1 MKKLKLYLLALAV
14 SFGFLSCFE
23 DLDDNFQ
30 PASTLDIQNFIYRAM
45 NIWYLYKP
53 NVPDL
58 ANDRFATQE
67 ELNTFLNTFS
77 SPEDLFYNGLVD
89 ENVKRFSF
97 IVEDFRVLEA
107 ALAGISLSNGME
119 FGLVP
124 FPDSQTNVFGYVRY
138 IIPNSDA
145 AAKGLERG
153 IIFNTI
159 NGAQITVDN
168 FSLLNSLTTYEIGL
182 ATFDGV
188 TITPT
193 GETVSLTKS
202 ELVENPIH
210 IASTLNVEGQN
221 IGYLMYNSFTADF
234 DAQLNNAFGQFKA
247 DGVSELIID
256 LRYNGGGSVRSAI
269 DMSSM
274 VTGQFTG
281 QIFSTEVWNPEIQA
295 ILEADNPEQLINRF
309 TNTIRTGAAINSL
322 NLNRVYVLT
331 SARTASASE
340 LVINGLDPYIEVIL
354 VGATTTGK
362 FQASTTFYDAP
373 APNFRRQEAN
383 PSHFYAIQPLIFTS
397 ANANG
402 FTGFI
407 DGLPPTIEIF
417 EDYSNLGILGNVT
430 EPLLEAAL
438 DEIFGRSPK
447 HLNTIQQKEAG
458 NSKMNSPL
466 YEGMYIDFEN
476 KKNL

>member
-1 MKKLKLYLLALAV
+1 MKKLKIYLLALFV
-14 SFGFLSCFE
+14 SFGFISCFE
-23 DLDDNFQ
+23 DLDDNIQ

-67 ELNTFLNTFS
+67 ELDAFLNTFS

-89 ENVKRFSF
+89 ENVDRFSF

-119 FGLVP
+119 FGLILYP
-124 FPDSQTNVFGYVRY
+124 NSQTNVFGYVRY
-138 IIPNSDA
+138 VIPNSDA
-145 AAKGLERG
+145 ANKGLERG
-153 IIFNTI
+153 VIFNTI

-168 FSLLNSLTTYEIGL
+168 FGLLNSLTSYDIGL

-188 TITPT
+188 TITPN
-193 GETVSLTKS
+193 GETISLTKT

-210 IASTLNVEGQN
+210 IATTLQVEGQN
-221 IGYLMYNSFTADF
+221 IGYLMYNSFTKDF

-256 LRYNGGGSVRSAI
+256 LRYNGGGSVRSAV
-269 DMSSM
+269 DMASM

-281 QIFSTEVWNPEIQA
+281 EIFSTEVWNPEIQA
-295 ILEADNPEQLINRF
+295 IFEANDPEQLINRF
-309 TNTIRTGAAINSL
+309 NNTIENGAAINSL
-322 NLNRVYVLT
+322 NLTRLYVLT

-362 FQASTTFYDAP
+362 FQASRTYYDAP
-373 APNFRRQEAN
+373 APNFRRQDASL
-383 PSHFYAIQPLIFTS
+383 SHFYAIQPLILTT

-402 FTGFI
+402 VTGFV
-407 DGLPPTIEIF
+407 DGLPPTVEVF
-417 EDYSNLGILGNVT
+417 EDYSNLGVLGDVT
-430 EPLLEAAL
+430 EPLLQAAL
-438 DEIFGRSPK
+438 DDIFGRSAIN
-447 HLNTIQQKEAG
+447 LNTVQLKEAG
-458 NSKMNSPL
+458 NSKMQSPL
-466 YEGMYIDFEN
+466 YERMYVDLED
-476 KKNL
+476 KKSL